1 MDANRSI
8 VDAAKKLILD
18 CLGTKTDEKLLIV
31 ADEKTFDLGYGFA
44 VAGRECGI
52 NTTFVEAPIQDKG
65 EPPEP
70 VAAAMAAA
78 DVEFLLTSMSY
89 SHVQA
94 RVKATENGVRIASMP
109 MMTTEIAENY
119 LDADYPYIKKV
130 SEYYADLMSKADTV
144 RAVTERG
151 TDIIFDISGR
161 SGVADT
167 GVLMEKGAL
176 GNLPAGEAFAA
187 PIEDKG
193 TGKIVVDGCIA
204 YLGPTEDDVI
214 IDVENGRITSIS
226 GGKSA
231 DALTEFL
238 KDKDEE
244 SDGIAEF
251 GIGTNPGAKIIGHP
265 LVDEK
270 VWGTIHIAFG
280 TNNTIGGERISNI
293 HYDCIINS
301 PTVWIGDKM
310 VMDKGEHITL
320 NELD

>member
-1 MDANRSI
+1 MEANKNI
-8 VDAAKKLILD
+8 VEAAKKLILN
-18 CLGTKTDEKLLIV
+18 CMGAKPGEKLLIV

-44 VAGRECGI
+44 LAGRECGI
-52 NTTFVEAPIQDKG
+52 ETTFVEAPAQEKG

-89 SHVQA
+89 SHVGA
-94 RVKATENGVRIASMP
+94 RIAATEKGARIASMP

-119 LDADYPYIKKV
+119 LNADYPFIKSV
-130 SEYYADLMSKADTV
+130 SEKYARLLTEASTV
-144 RAVTERG
+144 RVVTDKG
-151 TDIIFDISGR
+151 TDITLDVSGR
-161 SGVADT
+161 DAHADT
-167 GVLMEKGAL
+167 GLLTEPSAL
-176 GNLPAGEAFAA
+176 GNLPAGEAYLA
-187 PIEDKG
+187 PLEEGANG
-193 TGKIVVDGCIA
+193 TIIVDGCIA
-204 YLGPTEDDVI
+204 YVGPVEDDIRLTVR
-214 IDVENGRITSIS
+214 DGRITDIS

-231 DALTEFL
+231 EALKKFL
-238 KDKDEE
+238 EDKDDE

-280 TNNTIGGERISNI
+280 MNSSIGGTRQSDI

-301 PTVWIGDKM
+301 PTVWLDDVKIM
-310 VMDKGEHITL
+310 EKGEHITL
-320 NELD
+320 